1 LSASA
6 KEGKT
11 VRYIYPA
18 SLEAQPEGGFTVT
31 FPDVEG
37 AITEGNTK
45 AEALRNAADA
55 LQAALGAYIELRK
68 PVPAPSRPAKG
79 QDSVALDALAA
90 AKLGLYQ
97 AMRAAGVSN
106 VEPAKRLKITEGA
119 VRRLVDLDHGS
130 KIEGI
135 QVALAALGKHLV
147 IEVRDN
153 AA

>member
-1 LSASA
+1 M
-6 KEGKT
+6 
-11 VRYIYPA
+11 RYIYPV

-37 AITEGNTK
+37 ATTEGDTK

-55 LQAALGAYIELRK
+55 LVAALGAYIELRK
-68 PVPAPSRPAKG
+68 PIPSPSRPAKG
-79 QDSVALDALAA
+79 QESVALDALVA

-97 AMRAAGVSN
+97 AMRRARVSN
-106 VEPAKRLKITEGA
+106 VELAKRLKVSEGA

-135 QVALAALGKHLV
+135 QAALAALGKHLV
-147 IEVRDN
+147 VEVRDN